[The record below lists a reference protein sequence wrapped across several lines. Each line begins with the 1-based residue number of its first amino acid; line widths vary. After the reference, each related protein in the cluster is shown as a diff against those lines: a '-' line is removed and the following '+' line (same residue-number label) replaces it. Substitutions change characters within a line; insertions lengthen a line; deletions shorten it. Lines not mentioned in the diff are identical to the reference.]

1 MEESVKPLRFETNP
15 YHHVVIKDRK
25 TMELSGVKQ
34 IDSFDSDEFLLETTL
49 GWMLINGK
57 DLSLGKLDTEH
68 GDLIIKG
75 NIDSINYLS
84 NKKGQE
90 RTSLFARLFK

>member
-1 MEESVKPLRFETNP
+1 MEESVNPLRFETNP

-49 GWMLINGK
+49 GLDADQRKRSIFRKIRYRARGSDHKGK
-57 DLSLGKLDTEH
+57 
-68 GDLIIKG
+68 
-75 NIDSINYLS
+75 Y
-84 NKKGQE
+84 
-90 RTSLFARLFK
+90 

>member
-1 MEESVKPLRFETNP
+1 MEESVNPLRFETNP